1 MAKGPQKNK
10 INKSQ
15 GNMTPSEDS
24 YHSVAITRYSNTTKV
39 GENDIKH
46 NFIKMIESIK
56 EEINKSLKEIY
67 KKIKQVEVLKWV
79 K

>member
-1 MAKGPQKNK
+1 
-10 INKSQ
+10 
-15 GNMTPSEDS
+15 MTPSEDS